1 MRRGGLRVTS
11 LLDNI
16 AEVVP
21 RFHRNDAGLYEGA
34 AAPDQQ
40 DRDAE
45 AVEPLES
52 VDDRERN
59 IGFVQLV
66 DYLVGRIRAQRRDL
80 RLRHR
85 RTIDEV
91 PD

>member
-21 RFHRNDAGLYEGA
+21 RVHRNDAVLYEGD

-59 IGFVQLV
+59 TGFVQLV
-66 DYLVGRIRAQRRDL
+66 DYLVGRIRDQRRDL